1 MRQITRQSYLENP
14 SELTTVIYTGSE
26 REGYIDESR
35 LIFDYW
41 RVTMNSPRSAF
52 DDNRK
57 RLIKKSLKHY
67 SPQELCKAILGC
79 SKSPFHMGQN
89 DRKTKYNGLDLI
101 FRNADK
107 IDKFIELAEGKSVSN
122 NETIDEKN
130 TRITKEVLVES
141 LREVFRGMDD
151 NTFEMKT

>member
-14 SELTTVIYTGSE
+14 SELTTIIYTGSE
-26 REGYIDESR
+26 RDECTTAAAAK
-35 LIFDYW
+35 IFDYW
-41 RVTMNSPRSAF
+41 RHRMGAPRAAF

-107 IDKFIELAEGKSVSN
+107 IDKFIELAEGNSVSN

-130 TRITKEVLVES
+130 ARIMIEVI
-141 LREVFRGMDD
+141 RRKPDD
-151 NTFEMKT
+151 DTFEMKT

>member
-1 MRQITRQSYLENP
+1 MLQITRKSYQENP
-14 SELTTVIYTGSE
+14 SELTTIIYNGSE
-26 REGYIDESR
+26 RKGYIDEAR

-41 RVTMNSPRSAF
+41 RLTMNSPRSAF

-107 IDKFIELAEGKSVSN
+107 IDKFIELAEGNSVSN

-130 TRITKEVLVES
+130 SSVS
-141 LREVFRGMDD
+141 LSVMFSSQ
-151 NTFEMKT
+151 KCCHPYL